1 MVISDGAPVDDSTLS
16 VNSANYL
23 ENHLKNVISMI
34 ESRDIVELIAVGIG
48 HDVTRYYSDA
58 VTITDIEQLAGTI
71 TEQLAG
77 LFEKK
82 TKRSGK
88 SNPKA

>member
-1 MVISDGAPVDDSTLS
+1 MGLKVI
-16 VNSANYL
+16 
-23 ENHLKNVISMI
+23 KMI
-34 ESRDIVELIAVGIG
+34 ESRGIVELIAVGIG

-71 TEQLAG
+71 TEQLAA

-82 TKRSGK
+82 TKHQSK
-88 SNPKA
+88 